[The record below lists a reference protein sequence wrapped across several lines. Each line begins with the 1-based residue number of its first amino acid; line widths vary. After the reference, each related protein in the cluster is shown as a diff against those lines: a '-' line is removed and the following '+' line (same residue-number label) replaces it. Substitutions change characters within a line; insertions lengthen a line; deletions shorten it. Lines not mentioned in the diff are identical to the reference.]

1 MAFDNVV
8 FPYYPMIHGTNKT
21 VTDPVAVSSN
31 GTYEY
36 RVKRT
41 RWERYTWTIPT
52 QSMTND
58 QKNTIKNFL
67 LERQHGLNSFRFI
80 DRDQVNMVDNLLE
93 PEIAASGLWKMN
105 VALDATTVGTHPIF
119 NPEIAT
125 LTATVNGGAPAAV
138 AGFTTN
144 SGQPAVGITG
154 ATNPADVVKISG
166 PLYYTV
172 RLASDFSSTIAAL
185 DCNNDALGHN
195 TDSITLVEVFG
206 EY

>member
-41 RWERYTWTIPT
+41 RWERFTWTIPT
-52 QSMTND
+52 QTMTND
-58 QKNTIKNFL
+58 QKNEVKQFL
-67 LERQHGLNSFRFI
+67 LARQHGLNSFKFI
-80 DRDQVNMVDNLLE
+80 DRDGVNFVDNLLS
-93 PEIAASGLWKMN
+93 PQNAAAGLWNLN
-105 VALDATTVGTHPIF
+105 VAHDSLNAGTHPVF
-119 NPEIAT
+119 NAEWASM
-125 LTATVNGGAPAAV
+125 TADVNGGGSFPVSTTSIV
-138 AGFTTN
+138 AG
-144 SGQPAVGITG
+144 QPVVSIPW
-154 ATNPADVVKISG
+154 ATQPNDVVKVSG
-166 PLYYTV
+166 PLHYTV

-195 TDSITLVEVFG
+195 TDSITLIEVFG